1 MPGGTF
7 PVNVMVYTIKNS
19 KSLEN
24 KYKRRGCQGASFLLL
39 VITSPWSVLVKLGT
53 TYLFSFRML
62 SENGDINYCTMLQIY
77 TNRPRGAH

>member
-24 KYKRRGCQGASFLLL
+24 KKRGRRFFYS
-39 VITSPWSVLVKLGT
+39 
-53 TYLFSFRML
+53 
-62 SENGDINYCTMLQIY
+62 
-77 TNRPRGAH
+77 